1 MACLS
6 YTLKGEM
13 AMLDS
18 LEVKARAILA
28 EAEKSLGYPLRD
40 QLYDLLADNT
50 NLHSSTIAILVQRIK
65 DKP

>member
-1 MACLS
+1 MGCLEL
-6 YTLKGEM
+6 TFKGEM

-40 QLYDLLADNT
+40 QLHDLLADNT
-50 NLHSSTIAILVQRIK
+50 NLHSATIAILVQRIK
-65 DKP
+65 EKP